1 MTKRSLRTP
10 LPTLPSARLPMRT
23 LQPKDTQFG
32 VLLAFFLMPLSGL
45 GTDIYLP
52 SLPAM
57 AEALQTS
64 TTQIQFSLTI
74 FLIGY
79 ALGQFV
85 VGNFLD
91 SFGRWKIGAVALFL
105 FGLSSLMIA
114 FVDSVAAL
122 HGLRLVQGLMAAVVA
137 VAKRTFFVDLF
148 SGEQLRGYLS
158 SFTII
163 WSLGPIVAPFIGG
176 YLHIHFG
183 WQANFIFLALYAWLA
198 LALELWR
205 GGETL
210 AQRQSFVLADIASRY
225 RYMLAQSRFNWGL
238 LNIALPYSATL
249 AFSMVAPFLIERRY
263 GYSPEVTGWSA
274 LLMGLAW
281 MAGGFAARWQLSTA
295 LLSKHRRAFG
305 AMLLAAGVM
314 LLVSLQY
321 ANLYT
326 LLAFAF
332 IVHAS
337 CGMAFNIYFTECLGM
352 FPQFAGLSGGL
363 VGGIAFM
370 LTSLLSYS
378 AVAAL
383 RVDSQILLALVYV
396 IFALCLGGTAWV
408 ASRQQNMMENTIE
421 K

>member
-1 MTKRSLRTP
+1 
-10 LPTLPSARLPMRT
+10 MRK
-23 LQPKDTQFG
+23 LEPKDTQFG

-57 AEALQTS
+57 AQALHTS
-64 TTQIQFSLTI
+64 TAQIQFSLTI

-91 SFGRWKIGAVALFL
+91 SFGRWKIGCTALFL
-105 FGLSSLMIA
+105 FGLSSLLIA
-114 FVDSVAAL
+114 YVDSVAWL
-122 HGLRLVQGLMAAVVA
+122 HGLRLVQGLMAAIVA
-137 VAKRTFFVDLF
+137 VAKRTFFVDMF

-176 YLHIHFG
+176 YLQTHFG
-183 WQANFIFLALYAWLA
+183 WQANFIFLAAYAWVA

-210 AQRQSFVLADIASRY
+210 VQRQSFVLADIAARY
-225 RYMLAQSRFNWGL
+225 RYMLGQSRFNWGL

-249 AFSMVAPFLIERRY
+249 AFSMVSPFLIERSY
-263 GYSPEVTGWSA
+263 GYSPQTTGWAA

-281 MAGGFAARWQLSTA
+281 MTGGFVARWQLATS
-295 LLSKHRRAFG
+295 LLVKHRRAF
-305 AMLLAAGVM
+305 AVMLLAAGLM
-314 LLVSLQY
+314 LLVSLRY

-326 LLAFAF
+326 LLIFAF
-332 IVHAS
+332 VVHAGS
-337 CGMAFNIYFTECLGM
+337 GMMFNIYFTECLGM

-363 VGGIAFM
+363 VGGVAFM
-370 LTSLLSYS
+370 LTSLLSYG
-378 AVAAL
+378 AVTAL
-383 RVDSQILLALVYV
+383 QVDSQVLLALVYV
-396 IFALCLGGTAWV
+396 LFAFGLGGTAWL
-408 ASRQQNMMENTIE
+408 ASQHTKITI
-421 K
+421 KT

>member
-1 MTKRSLRTP
+1 
-10 LPTLPSARLPMRT
+10 MRK
-23 LQPKDTQFG
+23 LEPKDTQFG

-57 AEALQTS
+57 AQALHTS
-64 TTQIQFSLTI
+64 TAQIQFSLTI

-91 SFGRWKIGAVALFL
+91 SFGRWKIGCTALFL
-105 FGLSSLMIA
+105 FGLSSLLIA
-114 FVDSVAAL
+114 YVDSVAWL
-122 HGLRLVQGLMAAVVA
+122 HGLRLVQGLMAAIVA
-137 VAKRTFFVDLF
+137 VAKRTFFVDMF

-176 YLHIHFG
+176 YLQTHFG
-183 WQANFIFLALYAWLA
+183 WQANFIFLAAYAWAA

-210 AQRQSFVLADIASRY
+210 VQRQSFVLADIAARY
-225 RYMLAQSRFNWGL
+225 RYMLGQSRFNWGL

-249 AFSMVAPFLIERRY
+249 AFSMVSPFLIERSY
-263 GYSPEVTGWSA
+263 GYSPQTTGWAA

-281 MAGGFAARWQLSTA
+281 MTGGFVARWQLATS
-295 LLSKHRRAFG
+295 LLAKHRRAF
-305 AMLLAAGVM
+305 AVMLLAAGLM
-314 LLVSLQY
+314 LLVSLRY

-326 LLAFAF
+326 LLIFAF
-332 IVHAS
+332 VVHAGS
-337 CGMAFNIYFTECLGM
+337 GMMFNIYFTECLGM

-363 VGGIAFM
+363 VGGVAFM
-370 LTSLLSYS
+370 LTSLLSYG
-378 AVAAL
+378 AVTAL
-383 RVDSQILLALVYV
+383 QVDSQVLLALVYV
-396 IFALCLGGTAWV
+396 LFALGLGGTAWL
-408 ASRQQNMMENTIE
+408 ASQHTKSAI
-421 K
+421 KT

>member
-1 MTKRSLRTP
+1 
-10 LPTLPSARLPMRT
+10 MRT
-23 LQPKDTQFG
+23 FDPKDTRFG

-57 AEALQTS
+57 AEALGGS
-64 TTQIQFSLTI
+64 TAQIQFSLTI

-91 SFGRWKIGAVALFL
+91 SFGRWTIGTVALFL
-105 FGLSSLMIA
+105 FGLASLMIA
-114 FVDSVAAL
+114 CIDSVAWL
-122 HGLRLVQGLMAAVVA
+122 NGLRLVQGLMAAVVA
-137 VAKRTFFVDLF
+137 VAKRTFFVDVF
-148 SGEQLRGYLS
+148 TGDALRGYLS

-163 WSLGPIVAPFIGG
+163 WSLGPIVAPFLGG
-176 YLHIHFG
+176 YLQTHFG
-183 WQANFIFLALYAWLA
+183 WQASFIFLAAYAWFGLG
-198 LALELWR
+198 LELWR

-210 AQRQSFVLADIASRY
+210 AQRQSFVLADIAARY

-238 LNIALPYSATL
+238 LNIALPYSSTL
-249 AFSMVAPFLIERRY
+249 AFSMVSPFIIERGY
-263 GYSPEVTGWSA
+263 GYGPQVTGWAA

-281 MAGGFAARWQLSTA
+281 MLGGFAARWQLADS
-295 LLSKHRRAFG
+295 LLSKHRRAFVL
-305 AMLLAAGVM
+305 MLLAAVAM
-314 LLVSLQY
+314 LLVSWRH

-332 IVHAS
+332 VIHAS

-370 LTSLLSYS
+370 LTSLLSYG
-378 AVAAL
+378 AVTGL
-383 RVDSQILLALVYV
+383 QVDSQVLLALVYV
-396 IFALCLGGTAWV
+396 IFALGLGATAWGV
-408 ASRQQNMMENTIE
+408 RYQ
-421 K
+421 KP

>member
-1 MTKRSLRTP
+1 
-10 LPTLPSARLPMRT
+10 MRT
-23 LQPKDTQFG
+23 FHPKDTQFG

-57 AEALQTS
+57 AEALHTS
-64 TTQIQFSLTI
+64 TAQIQFSLTI

-79 ALGQFV
+79 ALGQLV
-85 VGNFLD
+85 IGNFLD
-91 SFGRWKIGAVALFL
+91 SFGRWKIGTVALFL
-105 FGLSSLMIA
+105 FGLASLMIA

-122 HGLRLVQGLMAAVVA
+122 HSLRLVQGVMAAVVA

-176 YLHIHFG
+176 YLQIHFG
-183 WQANFIFLALYAWLA
+183 WQANFIFLAAYAWLA

-249 AFSMVAPFLIERRY
+249 AFSMVSPFLIERSY
-263 GYSPEVTGWSA
+263 GFGPQVTGWAA

-281 MAGGFAARWQLSTA
+281 MTGGFVARGQLATS
-295 LLSKHRRAFG
+295 LLTKHKRAFVV
-305 AMLLAAGVM
+305 MLLASCAM
-314 LLVSLQY
+314 LLVSMHY
-321 ANLYT
+321 ANIYT
-326 LLAFAF
+326 LLVFAF

-337 CGMAFNIYFTECLGM
+337 GGMAFNIYFTECLGM

-363 VGGIAFM
+363 VGGIAFF
-370 LTSLLSYS
+370 LTSVLSYG
-378 AVAAL
+378 AVTAL
-383 RVDSQILLALVYV
+383 QVDSQWLLALVYV
-396 IFALCLGGTAWV
+396 IFALGLGGTAWL
-408 ASRQQNMMENTIE
+408 AARQKINPEITIE
-421 K
+421 M

>member
-1 MTKRSLRTP
+1 
-10 LPTLPSARLPMRT
+10 
-23 LQPKDTQFG
+23 
-32 VLLAFFLMPLSGL
+32 
-45 GTDIYLP
+45 
-52 SLPAM
+52 
-57 AEALQTS
+57 
-64 TTQIQFSLTI
+64 
-74 FLIGY
+74 
-79 ALGQFV
+79 
-85 VGNFLD
+85 
-91 SFGRWKIGAVALFL
+91 
-105 FGLSSLMIA
+105 
-114 FVDSVAAL
+114 
-122 HGLRLVQGLMAAVVA
+122 
-137 VAKRTFFVDLF
+137 
-148 SGEQLRGYLS
+148 
-158 SFTII
+158 
-163 WSLGPIVAPFIGG
+163 
-176 YLHIHFG
+176 
-183 WQANFIFLALYAWLA
+183 
-198 LALELWR
+198 
-205 GGETL
+205 
-210 AQRQSFVLADIASRY
+210 
-225 RYMLAQSRFNWGL
+225 
-238 LNIALPYSATL
+238 
-249 AFSMVAPFLIERRY
+249 
-263 GYSPEVTGWSA
+263 
-274 LLMGLAW
+274 MGLAW

-305 AMLLAAGVM
+305 TMLLAAGVM

>member
-1 MTKRSLRTP
+1 
-10 LPTLPSARLPMRT
+10 MRK
-23 LQPKDTQFG
+23 LEPKDTQFG

-57 AEALQTS
+57 AQALHTS
-64 TTQIQFSLTI
+64 TAQIQFSLTI

-91 SFGRWKIGAVALFL
+91 SFGRWKIGCTALFL
-105 FGLSSLMIA
+105 FGLSSLLIA
-114 FVDSVAAL
+114 YVDSVAWL
-122 HGLRLVQGLMAAVVA
+122 HGLRLVQGLMAAIVA
-137 VAKRTFFVDLF
+137 VAKRTFFVDMF

-176 YLHIHFG
+176 YLQTHFG
-183 WQANFIFLALYAWLA
+183 WQANFIFLAAYAWVA

-210 AQRQSFVLADIASRY
+210 VQRQSFVLADIAARY
-225 RYMLAQSRFNWGL
+225 RYMLGQSRFNWGL

-249 AFSMVAPFLIERRY
+249 AFSMVSPFLIERSY
-263 GYSPEVTGWSA
+263 GYSPQTTGWAA

-281 MAGGFAARWQLSTA
+281 MTGGFVARWQLATS
-295 LLSKHRRAFG
+295 LLVKHRRAF
-305 AMLLAAGVM
+305 AVMLLAAGLM
-314 LLVSLQY
+314 LLVSLRY

-326 LLAFAF
+326 LLIFAF
-332 IVHAS
+332 VVHAGS
-337 CGMAFNIYFTECLGM
+337 GMMFNIYFTECLGM

-363 VGGIAFM
+363 VGGVAFM
-370 LTSLLSYS
+370 LTSLLSYG
-378 AVAAL
+378 AVTAL
-383 RVDSQILLALVYV
+383 QVDSQVLLALVYV
-396 IFALCLGGTAWV
+396 LFALGLGGTAWL
-408 ASRQQNMMENTIE
+408 ASQHTKSTI
-421 K
+421 KT